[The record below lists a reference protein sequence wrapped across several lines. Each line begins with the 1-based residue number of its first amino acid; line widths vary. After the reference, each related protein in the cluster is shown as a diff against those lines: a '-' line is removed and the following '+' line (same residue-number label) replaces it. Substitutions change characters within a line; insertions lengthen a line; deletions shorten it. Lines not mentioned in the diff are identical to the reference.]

1 MSLDEDTLR
10 YGVEILLA
18 TAAAMIAVYLWFVDI
33 STLQRVFGA
42 LLGSELMIFATLIY
56 VYYKPTMTGPN
67 SKWLLMGC
75 TTAAVFLL
83 IAVQLGSH

>member
-10 YGVEILLA
+10 YGVELLLA
-18 TAAAMIAVYLWFVDI
+18 TAAAMIAVYLWFLDLT
-33 STLQRVFGA
+33 TLQRVFGA
-42 LLGSELMIFATLIY
+42 LLASELMIFATLIY

-75 TTAAVFLL
+75 ATAAVFLL
-83 IAVQLGSH
+83 IAVQLGSG